1 LKSSLSR
8 SAPFASINRL
18 PHTRTGRRG
27 LFLATTTATILT
39 LCVVQ
44 AHANLPAWMEQVVGN
59 SSIESAL
66 YRLMDLPGLR
76 TLYPRPPAE
85 ARTELSSLVASDPA
99 DPELYALRAQT
110 DEQSLDFIAAEADWK
125 AYSAHAKDI
134 PAAQLELA
142 DFYHRRLQP
151 EQEIATLLAVAAAPS
166 PDTDRY
172 RPAEQQ
178 RSWHAYDRILELAN
192 DLALQPEVTLTTY
205 TSWIK
210 RYPAEPSVRAA
221 LINTLIR
228 QKRFDQAV
236 AAIADFKAAFPQD
249 TIFPVKASALVEY
262 QRGSLQKALALYDAS
277 FQPLWPSELVQS
289 YFGML
294 AAQHQQR
301 AMLAAARAQ
310 LAHNPDDLASAT
322 RVFYYFQQ
330 QGNLAAAAR
339 SFEEY
344 RLSKEFRKAAWTP
357 DELYTIATLLNGVGL
372 YELTARYDFALYNTP
387 GKLTSTP
394 ESPQEAALSSIVH
407 LLLTAPEQPIYLGS
421 GNLSLYRDIATVDRG
436 PGYLNGILSLWLNST
451 SPASEFHEEER
462 RATPYFHH
470 AKAAELLALLDRTF
484 PDASSRSSLHA
495 AMVSAY
501 TAYGDDQATIAAG
514 NAFLD
519 AFPTAAERVPVAII
533 VADSYARTN
542 NPTAEFA
549 LYNELLSELARN
561 AQGQPL
567 TASATSNRSS
577 TQQPVPQSEEQ
588 PETSSVAPSSKSALD
603 LTTTR
608 NSVVMPADNL
618 TYSQVLERYLGRLTT
633 TKRLPEALAVLR
645 REIDRNPDD
654 PLLYE
659 RLADFLQQNNL
670 AAQQEEVYRRAIARF
685 PGPTFYDKLAR
696 FYLRLQRKQD
706 FDTLTRQV
714 VDTFRGTG
722 LEQYFS
728 IVNQSGPQLYLQL
741 NLYAHQRFPHE
752 LRFTRNLLAAY
763 QAKAT
768 ADPAA
773 LDLLLRQHWFEAA
786 DLRNQF
792 FDALSRTG
800 KLDAELAAL
809 AHLVPSESQEQQNP
823 AATRELAEGQV
834 WQSHFEVAA
843 PLYSNLVRSYPAD
856 ATLGEEAASIFRS
869 LAYFDPG
876 QAAQAIAIEKN
887 LLAADPAN
895 VERLARI
902 GDIYA
907 DSQSAALAVSAE
919 AQIATASPYW
929 RRIPTIHPGQP
940 DGYLQSATIFWDY
953 FQFNDALA
961 QIAAARKQFHSP
973 VLYGYEAGAIAENK
987 LAPAQAVAEYVAA
1000 STADEPNSNARA
1012 RLITLANR
1020 PAYAALIDE
1029 ATAKA
1034 VAGDPNLGTLSLRA
1048 DILTARHQQGG
1059 IASLVDN
1066 AITHAT
1072 TSDQAG
1078 QLATFAQQHQLIAGY
1093 RHALD
1098 REIVLSAD
1106 PVQRIQLQYT
1116 LAQSFADGKDL
1127 AAAQTIVESVHRDNP
1142 KLLGVVRFTTDFYWN
1157 AKQPQQAIATLT
1169 QASRE
1174 ANPELSRA
1182 FTLEAATKSNQSG
1195 DYAGA
1200 RSLLAPLLAADPYDP
1215 RYLATQADSYA
1226 LAQDNAGLRDFYTT
1240 TLATLRTANLPT
1252 ETRRDKTALL
1262 RQGLIVALT
1271 HLKDYEGATDQ
1282 HIALISAFP
1291 DDSDIAQNAALYALQ
1306 YDRKQQLMAFLNK
1319 TVADSPRDSRFA
1331 IILARVSTLYEDYP
1345 AALAAYSKAIAIRKD
1360 RPDLYI
1366 ARADLEE
1373 HQQNFDAACADYDR
1387 LYLLTYKDPQWML
1400 KSAEARARQDKND
1413 LAVRALQAAY
1423 IDGRPKDAQNY
1434 FKVAA
1439 QLEAWNLLDQ
1449 ARTFAD
1455 QGVELAGNDLLA
1467 SAYNRDGLLTYVRIM
1482 TRERHAADAFSTMQ
1496 GALIAAATTSAA
1508 SPSVIVE
1515 QIEKQGIAAVS
1526 DDEWRRNLIAQRQTQ
1541 AQSSYQNALR
1551 QIGLT
1556 VAQFYTPEEKLAYAQ
1571 LLDTQRNGKAAAEVA
1586 STWIPAA
1593 ESAGLKDREAQWR
1606 KDLLLAGGKIGDAQ
1620 LSAYDTLEQQ
1630 RMDNVALA
1638 KTLEAYAA
1646 TRPAA
1651 TRDGVLAR
1659 AVSAWSDEGNPTAEL
1674 RVIRSMNL
1682 RSDDYAALRERYF
1695 QLLLRM
1701 DQRSLLDQASSSNA
1715 AYADAAANYILAN
1728 AAEPFAQS
1736 AVDARARSRQPV
1748 WASATTALVG
1758 LFFADSSPRIA
1769 GAFHAALGDNTVAD
1783 RLATRPDRSS
1793 QLVSTD
1799 WFYYGMRYG
1808 VYRTLSPTPADDPED
1823 FLSSGLEAQP
1833 TAPDSY
1839 IALGRAYADAS
1850 RPDDA
1855 AREYHHA
1862 LELNPRTPAIHRDV
1876 AVTYWPISKPST
1888 NREEALDQWNAAL
1901 SLLRAQVDL
1910 RAVPE
1915 SFWFDFTAIA
1925 QDAHDRNLGVQLRPA
1940 MDTVLRAY
1948 IAKNGNYRS
1957 SELLHS
1963 AYIALSPAGAD
1974 AAIAWV
1980 FSLVDA
1986 ARNPSAI
1993 LNQLASPYEGGWFP
2007 RESLG
2012 RLYRRQL
2019 ELAQLT
2025 VAEQTTT
2032 QTDSS
2037 DSNTLPSDLTRAR
2050 LRLLTYLIQQKQD
2063 AEAQSLLDTI
2073 PDAERQ
2079 QDAVQ
2084 QARIL
2089 LAAHQSRIPALLADF
2104 TAHPST
2110 VPSLQLIAAAA
2121 SQLRTA
2127 GDKSSNRLLVEYVF
2141 QQKFQQHEL
2150 TPPDYLALAQAR
2162 LDLNDLTAALEI
2174 LRRLILLPSPSN
2186 SSSDLYANLDSA
2198 ASLLEQS
2205 GHPGEA
2211 LPFLTTLANATPWN
2225 PAYRL
2230 RLAQTQTVTHQNA
2243 VATLTA
2249 LASTAVTPYAIRAQA
2264 AAALKSAPGS
2274 HTFDSVELTLL
2285 AASSITPQQASQP
2298 YLVPARV
2305 AAADLAPMAKQPA
2318 LLRDA
2323 MATAP
2328 SDNLRLT
2335 IFRVEFA
2342 LGHTT
2347 QALAAIKPLLQSPN
2361 GYARFQIQQ
2370 GDVQQVNQAQ
2380 GSTNFNQY
2388 TAADY
2393 DALGPMDERSLPN
2406 DGGNSATLPTILR
2419 TREEKVTFAL
2429 AVATLYE
2436 KLDEPAQAYT
2446 YLRSAAAL
2454 NRDPARGKLIAKRV
2468 VTTDA
2473 RVQLDNENQ
2482 SRRPIIQP
2490 NLNQAVVVRPRLTN
2504 NSEKVRP

>member
-1 LKSSLSR
+1 MKSSPSR
-8 SAPFASINRL
+8 SAPRALINRL
-18 PHTRTGRRG
+18 LPAKIWRRG
-27 LFLATTTATILT
+27 LFLATTTATIVT

-76 TLYPRPPAE
+76 TLYPRPPTE
-85 ARTELSSLVASDPA
+85 ARTELSALVAKNPT

-110 DEQSLDFIAAEADWK
+110 DEQALDFTAAEADWK
-125 AYSAHAKDI
+125 AYSVHAKDI
-134 PAAQLELA
+134 TAAQLDLA

-151 EQEIATLLAVAAAPS
+151 QREIATLLAVAAAPS

-172 RPAEQQ
+172 RRVEQQ
-178 RSWHAYDRILELAN
+178 RSWHAYDRILKLAN
-192 DLALQPEVTLTTY
+192 DQALQPEVTLTTY
-205 TSWIK
+205 TAWIK

-228 QKRFDQAV
+228 QERFDQAV
-236 AAIADFKAAFPQD
+236 AAIADFKTAFPQD
-249 TIFPVKASALVEY
+249 ASFPVKASALVEY
-262 QRGSLQKALALYDAS
+262 RRGSPQKALALYNAS

-301 AMLAAARAQ
+301 AMLAAARIQ
-310 LAHNPDDLASAT
+310 LAQNPDDLASAT

-339 SFEEY
+339 VFEEY

-372 YELTARYDFALYNTP
+372 YEQAARYDFALYNTP
-387 GKLTSTP
+387 GKLTSTRQ
-394 ESPQEAALSSIVH
+394 SPQEAALSSIVH
-407 LLLTAPEQPIYLGS
+407 ILLTAPEQPIYLGS
-421 GNLSLYRDIATVDRG
+421 GNLSLYRDIATVDHG

-451 SPASEFHEEER
+451 NPASEFHEEEQ
-462 RATPYFHH
+462 RATPYFRR
-470 AKAAELLALLDRTF
+470 AKAAELLAVLDKTF

-495 AMVSAY
+495 ALVSAY
-501 TAYGDDQATIAAG
+501 AAYGDDQATIAAG
-514 NAFLD
+514 KAFLA
-519 AFPTAAERVPVAII
+519 AFPAATERAPVAII
-533 VADSYARTN
+533 VADGYARTN
-542 NPTAEFA
+542 NPAAEFA
-549 LYNELLSELARN
+549 LYDELLSELARN

-567 TASATSNRSS
+567 TSSATSNRIS
-577 TQQPVPQSEEQ
+577 TQATDPQSEEQ
-588 PETSSVAPSSKSALD
+588 PGTSGAASSSKPD
-603 LTTTR
+603 LELTATR
-608 NSVVMPADNL
+608 NPVVMPADNL

-685 PGPTFYDKLAR
+685 PDTTFYDKLAR

-706 FDTLTRQV
+706 FATLTRQV

-773 LDLLLRQHWFEAA
+773 RDLLLRQHWFEAA

-792 FDALSRTG
+792 FDSLSSTG
-800 KLDAELAAL
+800 KLEAELTAL
-809 AHLVPSESQEQQNP
+809 KQLVPAESQQQQNP

-843 PLYSNLVRSYPAD
+843 PLYNNLVRSYPAD
-856 ATLGEEAASIFRS
+856 TTLGEEAASIFRS

-876 QAAQAIAIEKN
+876 QTAQAIAIEKN
-887 LLAADPAN
+887 LLAARPAN

-907 DSQSAALAVSAE
+907 DSQSTALAVSAQ
-919 AQIATASPYW
+919 AQIAAASPYW

-953 FQFNDALA
+953 FQFDDALA
-961 QIAAARKQFHSP
+961 EIAAARKQFHSP
-973 VLYGYEAGAIAENK
+973 VLYGYEAGAIDENK
-987 LAPAQAVAEYVAA
+987 IAPAQAVAEYVAA
-1000 STADEPNSNARA
+1000 AIAEDPNSSARA
-1012 RLITLANR
+1012 RLLTLANR
-1020 PAYAALIDE
+1020 PAYSALIDE

-1059 IASLVDN
+1059 IESLVDN
-1066 AITHAT
+1066 AIARAT
-1072 TSDQAG
+1072 ASDQAA

-1093 RHALD
+1093 RHALE
-1098 REIVLSAD
+1098 REVALSAD
-1106 PVQRIQLQYT
+1106 PVQRIQLQYS
-1116 LAQSFADGKDL
+1116 LVQSFTGSKDI
-1127 AAAQTIVESVHRDNP
+1127 AAAQAIVESVHRDNP

-1157 AKQPQQAIATLT
+1157 TKRPQQAIAALT
-1169 QASRE
+1169 QASHE

-1182 FTLEAATKSNQSG
+1182 FTLEAAAKSNQSG

-1200 RSLLAPLLAADPYDP
+1200 RSLLAPLLAADPYDQ

-1226 LAQDNAGLRDFYTT
+1226 LAKDDAGLRDFYTT
-1240 TLATLRTANLPT
+1240 TLAALKTANLSA
-1252 ETRRDKTALL
+1252 ETRRDKTAFL

-1291 DDSDIAQNAALYALQ
+1291 DDPNIAQNAALYALQ
-1306 YDRKQQLMAFLNK
+1306 YDRKQQLTAFLNK

-1331 IILARVSTLYEDYP
+1331 IILARVSTLFEDYP

-1373 HQQNFDAACADYDR
+1373 HQQSFDAACADYER
-1387 LYLLTYKDPQWML
+1387 LYLLSYKDPQWML
-1400 KSAEARARQDKND
+1400 KSAEARAREGKND

-1423 IDGRPKDAQNY
+1423 IDGRPKAAQNY

-1439 QLEAWNLLDQ
+1439 QLEAWNLLDE
-1449 ARTFAD
+1449 ARTFVD
-1455 QGVELAGNDLLA
+1455 QGVELAGNDLLD
-1467 SAYNRDGLLTYVRIM
+1467 SADNREGLLTYVRVM
-1482 TRERHAADAFSTMQ
+1482 TRQRHAADVLSKMQ
-1496 GALIAAATTSAA
+1496 GALTAIATASSTS
-1508 SPSVIVE
+1508 PGVVVE
-1515 QIEKQGIAAVS
+1515 QVEKQGIAAVS

-1541 AQSSYQNALR
+1541 ARSSYQNALR

-1556 VAQFYTPEEKLAYAQ
+1556 LAQFYTPEEKLAYAQ
-1571 LLDTQRNGKAAAEVA
+1571 LLDAQRNGKPAAEVA

-1593 ESAGLKDREAQWR
+1593 EAAGLKDREAQWR
-1606 KDLLLAGGKIGDAQ
+1606 KDLLLAGGKIGDGQ
-1620 LSAYDTLEQQ
+1620 LAAYDTLEQQ

-1638 KTLEAYAA
+1638 KTLEAYSA
-1646 TRPAA
+1646 TRPVA
-1651 TRDGVLAR
+1651 TRDGILAR
-1659 AVSAWSDEGNPTAEL
+1659 AVNAWSDEGDPAAEL
-1674 RVIRSMNL
+1674 RVLRSMNL
-1682 RSDDYAALRERYF
+1682 RSDEYATLRERYF
-1695 QLLLRM
+1695 QLLMRM
-1701 DQRSLLDQASSSNA
+1701 DQSALLDQASSSNA
-1715 AYADAAANYILAN
+1715 AYADVAANYILAN
-1728 AAEPFAQS
+1728 SAEPFVLS
-1736 AVDARARSRQPV
+1736 AVDARAHSRQPV

-1769 GAFHAALGDNTVAD
+1769 SAFHTALGDKTIAD
-1783 RLATRPDRSS
+1783 RLTTASDRSS
-1793 QLVSTD
+1793 QLVGAD

-1808 VYRTLSPTPADDPED
+1808 VYRTLAPTPADDPED
-1823 FLSSGLEAQP
+1823 FLPAGLEAQP

-1839 IALGRAYADAS
+1839 IALALAYADANQ
-1850 RPDDA
+1850 PDDA

-1862 LELNPRTPAIHRDV
+1862 LELTPRTPAIHR
-1876 AVTYWPISKPST
+1876 AIAITYWPAGKPPT
-1888 NREEALDQWNAAL
+1888 NRQEAIDQWNAAL
-1901 SLLRAQVDL
+1901 NLLRAQVDL
-1910 RAVPE
+1910 RVVPE
-1915 SFWFDFTAIA
+1915 SFWIDFKAIA
-1925 QDAHDRNLGVQLRPA
+1925 QDAHDRDLGTQLRPA
-1940 MDTVLRAY
+1940 MDIVLRAY

-1974 AAIAWV
+1974 AAIVWAL
-1980 FSLVDA
+1980 SLADA
-1986 ARNPSAI
+1986 ARNPADI

-2025 VAEQTTT
+2025 VAEQTT

-2037 DSNTLPSDLTRAR
+2037 DSNNLSSDLTRAR

-2079 QDAVQ
+2079 QDDVQ

-2104 TAHPST
+2104 SAHPSAA
-2110 VPSLQLIAAAA
+2110 PSLQLIAATAN
-2121 SQLRTA
+2121 QLRSA

-2141 QQKFQQHEL
+2141 QQKLQQHEL

-2162 LDLNDLTAALEI
+2162 LDLNDPTAALEI
-2174 LRRLILLPSPSN
+2174 LRRLILLPSASGG
-2186 SSSDLYANLDSA
+2186 SDIYSNLDSA

-2230 RLAQTQTVTHQNA
+2230 RLAQAQTETHQNA
-2243 VATLTA
+2243 AATLTA
-2249 LASTAVTPYAIRAQA
+2249 VASTAATPYAIRAEA
-2264 AAALKSAPGS
+2264 AAALKSVPGS

-2285 AASSITPQQASQP
+2285 AATSITPQQANQS
-2298 YLVPARV
+2298 YFVPARV
-2305 AAADLAPMAKQPA
+2305 AAAAQAPVAKQPA

-2328 SDNLRLT
+2328 SDTLRLA

-2342 LGHTT
+2342 LGHTI

-2361 GYARFQIQQ
+2361 GYARSQIQQ
-2370 GDVQQVNQAQ
+2370 DNGQQDTQTQ
-2380 GSTNFNQY
+2380 GSPNFNQD
-2388 TAADY
+2388 TAADS
-2393 DALGPMDERSLPN
+2393 DALPPTDESPLP
-2406 DGGNSATLPTILR
+2406 DAGGASVTLPTMLR
-2419 TREEKVTFAL
+2419 TREEKITFAL
-2429 AVATLYE
+2429 TVATLYE
-2436 KLDEPAQAYT
+2436 KLDEPAPAHT
-2446 YLRSAAAL
+2446 YLRFAAAL
-2454 NRDPARGKLIAKRV
+2454 NRDPARGKLIAKRIDITEV
-2468 VTTDA
+2468 
-2473 RVQLDNENQ
+2473 RIHLDNENQ
-2482 SRRPIIQP
+2482 SRRPVIQP

-2504 NSEKVRP
+2504 NQEKVQP